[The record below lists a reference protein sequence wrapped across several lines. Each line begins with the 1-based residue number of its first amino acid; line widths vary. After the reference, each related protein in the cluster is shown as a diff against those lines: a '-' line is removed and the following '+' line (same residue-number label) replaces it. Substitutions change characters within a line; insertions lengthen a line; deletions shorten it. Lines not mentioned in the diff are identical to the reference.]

1 MTMDTRPPGRNQEL
15 AVREKPHHSI
25 VARQSALASV
35 GDLSAIGLTLVLAIV
50 IGTFAGK
57 WLGGKF
63 GNQQLGLII
72 GFLFGTVA
80 GFIQMYKSIYRWN
93 RRIEQ
98 QKELGLKGK
107 TNPD

>member
-1 MTMDTRPPGRNQEL
+1 MDTRPPGRNQEL
-15 AVREKPHHSI
+15 AVKEKHRYSI

-57 WLGGKF
+57 WLGSKF

-72 GFLFGTVA
+72 GFLFGTAA
-80 GFIQMYKSIYRWN
+80 GFIQMYKSISRWN
-93 RRIEQ
+93 QRVEQ
-98 QKELGLKGK
+98 QKELEQKSK
-107 TNPD
+107 INPD

>member
-1 MTMDTRPPGRNQEL
+1 MDTRPPGRNQEL
-15 AVREKPHHSI
+15 AVKEKHRYSI

-57 WLGGKF
+57 WLGSKF

-80 GFIQMYKSIYRWN
+80 GFIQMYKSISRWN
-93 RRIEQ
+93 RSIEQ
-98 QKELGLKGK
+98 QKGFEPKGK

>member
-1 MTMDTRPPGRNQEL
+1 MNLDDQSTGQE
-15 AVREKPHHSI
+15 RKKPRYSI
-25 VARQSALASV
+25 AARQSALTSV
-35 GDLSAIGLTLVLAIV
+35 GDHSTIGLTLVFAIV
-50 IGTFAGK
+50 IGTFTGK

-80 GFIQMYKSIYRWN
+80 GFIQMYKSISRWN
-93 RRIEQ
+93 RSIEQ
-98 QKELGLKGK
+98 QKEFELKDK

>member
-1 MTMDTRPPGRNQEL
+1 MDTRPPGRNQEL
-15 AVREKPHHSI
+15 AVKEKHRYSI

-57 WLGGKF
+57 WLGSKF

-80 GFIQMYKSIYRWN
+80 GFIQMYKSISRWN
-93 RRIEQ
+93 QRVEQ
-98 QKELGLKGK
+98 QKELEQKSK
-107 TNPD
+107 INPD

>member
-1 MTMDTRPPGRNQEL
+1 MNLDDQSTGQE
-15 AVREKPHHSI
+15 RKKPRYSI
-25 VARQSALASV
+25 AARQSALTSV
-35 GDLSAIGLTLVLAIV
+35 GDLSTIGLTLVFAIV
-50 IGTFAGK
+50 IGTFTGK

-80 GFIQMYKSIYRWN
+80 GFIQMYKSISRWN
-93 RRIEQ
+93 RSIEQ
-98 QKELGLKGK
+98 QKGFEPKGK